1 MKISIG
7 YKNIHGPW
15 GGGLNFSRLLTKF
28 LEEKNINVTTNL
40 NSNDIDI
47 ILLTEPR
54 RYTRSSSFT
63 HKDVNDYLK
72 NINYNSIVIN
82 RINECDERKKTKG
95 LNKFLINSSEISDY
109 TVFISSWLESLFIS
123 QGFNKNSFTTIKNGA
138 DDNYFFKEKNYNLPK
153 KFKVVTHHWGGN
165 INKGFDAYKKLD
177 TLLSNK
183 NVRERFEFIFIG
195 NLPKNFKFK
204 NTKVIDPMNQYEI
217 GEFLRSCHIYITGSE
232 NEPAGM
238 HHIEGAMCGLPILYI
253 ESGGITEYCQKYGL
267 SYNLESLES
276 KLLYLANNY
285 EKHKE
290 EMNNYEFT
298 GKKMCDSYFQLF
310 ERLMDNR
317 KEIIEERD
325 ISNKRLLNQYKL
337 GNKYFYI

>member
-123 QGFNKNSFTTIKNGA
+123 QGFNKNSLTTIKNGA
-138 DDNYFFKEKNYNLPK
+138 DDFIVRHGKEDLQRLIGIAREAFNGKNYVWQPEPQQS
-153 KFKVVTHHWGGN
+153 HHVALIAKPAIEQN
-165 INKGFDAYKKLD
+165 YAYSPVHGLIEW
-177 TLLSNK
+177 
-183 NVRERFEFIFIG
+183 VG
-195 NLPKNFKFK
+195 
-204 NTKVIDPMNQYEI
+204 TKW
-217 GEFLRSCHIYITGSE
+217 
-232 NEPAGM
+232 
-238 HHIEGAMCGLPILYI
+238 
-253 ESGGITEYCQKYGL
+253 
-267 SYNLESLES
+267 ESLE
-276 KLLYLANNY
+276 
-285 EKHKE
+285 EKPKDALSVPLHE
-290 EMNNYEFT
+290 WMDLMNWE
-298 GKKMCDSYFQLF
+298 K
-310 ERLMDNR
+310 R
-317 KEIIEERD
+317 
-325 ISNKRLLNQYKL
+325 SNL
-337 GNKYFYI
+337 